1 MAATGPVTLGF
12 KPMASTS
19 PIHLL
24 NFRIVDCYSVDF
36 NFDIVFGSLAMKAIL
51 LLLLLLLLFWFN
63 KDLVDYCLA
72 FCLVYSRR

>member
-12 KPMASTS
+12 KPMASSS

-51 LLLLLLLLFWFN
+51 LLLLLLFWFN
-63 KDLVDYCLA
+63 KDLVDCCLA